1 MDMGNGVQYKERVT
15 YSETRKGNVRVK
27 SVQQVDFKKGDGQ
40 KTIKY
45 WMAERHLVNGGH
57 GYDHG
62 HQKNWRHT

>member
-1 MDMGNGVQYKERVT
+1 MSGLQRYEGGRDRWTRREIEERRMDMGNGVQYKERVT

-45 WMAERHLVNGGH
+45 
-57 GYDHG
+57 
-62 HQKNWRHT
+62 